1 MSRRGTLIFLRPP
14 VFLPAYVS
22 VRLCFFQSMFPSSCT
37 LASLYPVSLHPQH
50 CSAPSLISPIFI
62 HLSGSV
68 CSSRLSCSFLFSLI
82 LSFHSSSSSFSL
94 SLSLYFFFFSDI
106 FSSYSPDSSCSSR
119 DTPFWAENPV
129 SRTDFRILGSF
140 PFRDTPFSVKT
151 PVSRAYSAKLW
162 RTPCSDTPFWAE
174 NPVSRKGRA
183 MLSVKWALLRM
194 MTIIWWHSSVK
205 WSFLRMVCFVRSV
218 IFRCH
223 LVMCQELTILWCIGT
238 TNRHYCPFPGGW
250 CAIKCCFLGTSH
262 PDLGDMTSGSLPHL
276 MNM

>member
-1 MSRRGTLIFLRPP
+1 MSRGGTLIFLCVRLVSASLCFRQS
-14 VFLPAYVS
+14 VFLPVYVS
-22 VRLCFFQSMFPSSCT
+22 VRLYPCQS
-37 LASLYPVSLHPQH
+37 ASLPVSTLSTVAHRALFH
-50 CSAPSLISPIFI
+50 RSLSN
-62 HLSGSV
+62 LSGSF
-68 CSSRLSCSFLFSLI
+68 CSSRLSCSFLFPPYLFI
-82 LSFHSSSSSFSL
+82 PLFLFL
-94 SLSLYFFFFSDI
+94 FLFFSDI
-106 FSSYSPDSSCSSR
+106 FSSYSLDPSCSYR
-119 DTPFWAENPV
+119 DTLFWAENPV
-129 SRTDFRILGSF
+129 SRTDFRTLGSF
-140 PFRDTPFSVKT
+140 PFRDTPFSVKK

-162 RTPCSDTPFWAE
+162 RTTCSDTPFWAE

-194 MTIIWWHSSVK
+194 RTIIWWHSSVK

-223 LVMCQELTILWCIGT
+223 LVMCQELTVLWGIGT